1 MRAFQYTGLL
11 VYFLTAMAAFFWW
24 APQFFT
30 VNTHLPVEMTYRYT
44 TASGVPMGIFLIS
57 VVARQALMPR
67 FSLVLVNQVLLTGG
81 LLWCALYAFYSP
93 PQANF
98 FASMHLLSATVCTL
112 WNFYQYRRT
121 LLLIERYRAAEE

>member
-11 VYFLTAMAAFFWW
+11 VYFLGAVTAFVWW

-30 VNTHLPVEMTYRYT
+30 VNTHLPIELTYRYT
-44 TASGVPMGIFLIS
+44 TASAVPMGIFLIS

-81 LLWCALYAFYSP
+81 FLWCALYAFYYP

-98 FASMHLLSATVCTL
+98 FAAMHLLAVVVFTL

-121 LLLIERYRAAEE
+121 LMLIERYRAADE